1 MAKPSLSF
9 VPFLFLTLISVVAAL
24 PLPQSQSSSAA
35 MPQHQ
40 MNNIIDALMGAGDF
54 KNWANMLSSATDL
67 FMIPLSAT
75 FFVPS
80 DNALLPFAF
89 PVTIPTSSTA
99 ASAAAYGFD
108 PMIVPYHIVPQRL
121 TFSQLI
127 LFKPLSRLPTLLPSK
142 SILLTN
148 TSQSNFTLDASLVS
162 YPDLYLTSAIAVH
175 GISALLNYSAYGG
188 GDATLGHVLSP
199 PPSATTPPPPMFVP
213 LTGNGDV
220 MNDKRVSDAAAGCL
234 YGEFAFVVLLVPWLL
249 VWATAIKI
257 SSNYLGL

>member
-1 MAKPSLSF
+1 
-9 VPFLFLTLISVVAAL
+9 
-24 PLPQSQSSSAA
+24 

-67 FMIPLSAT
+67 FMLPLSAT

-80 DNALLPFAF
+80 DNALLPFSF
-89 PVTIPTSSTA
+89 P
-99 ASAAAYGFD
+99 
-108 PMIVPYHIVPQRL
+108 RL
-121 TFSQLI
+121 TFSQLT

-188 GDATLGHVLSP
+188 GDGGLGHVLSP
-199 PPSATTPPPPMFVP
+199 PPPTTTPPPMFVP

-234 YGEFAFVVLLVPWLL
+234 YGEFAFVLLLVTWLL

-257 SSNYLGL
+257 SSNCLGL